1 MNVRRSI
8 TGRVEDWC
16 GAHMGS
22 SPAPAASNGANG
34 FPVRRSPVCFA
45 SWVMGPMGLTRD
57 AQIALGAAVLA
68 LNLVV
73 YWRVAA
79 LSRRDRR
86 P

>member
-1 MNVRRSI
+1 
-8 TGRVEDWC
+8 
-16 GAHMGS
+16 
-22 SPAPAASNGANG
+22 
-34 FPVRRSPVCFA
+34 
-45 SWVMGPMGLTRD
+45 MGLTRD